1 MDDFNMEK
9 FVKNLKQDMYEG
21 FGNLT
26 NKFKE
31 TIDTM
36 AKNTVYNQKASNDEA
51 KKDTDLSSSWW
62 AVDNQKV
69 SNNEAKKGTNLSSP
83 WWEYYH
89 KLEALFG
96 QDPEI
101 HMEFYNKQNKKI
113 VISVDNCK
121 KADAI
126 EKLLPSEVYFGN
138 VTVTIMVSAPNNH
151 LKNRANLFDIAF
163 KGNPIFDCTINV
175 GESFPIAG
183 GTTYVMFRKKVAQ
196 FFNDN
201 LADPNGNSSYLC
213 ADIAEDV
220 FGHVEGEALHF
231 STSTEE

>member
-9 FVKNLKQDMYEG
+9 FVKNLKRDMCEG

-36 AKNTVYNQKASNDEA
+36 ENNTMNNSKASNAE
-51 KKDTDLSSSWW
+51 T
-62 AVDNQKV
+62 
-69 SNNEAKKGTNLSSP
+69 KKGIGLSSP

-89 KLEALFG
+89 KLLALFE

-101 HMEFYNKQNKKI
+101 HMEYDDLKKGI
-113 VISVDNCK
+113 VMRVDNWK

-126 EKLLPSEVYFGN
+126 RELLPSEVFFGN
-138 VTVTIMVSAPNNH
+138 VKVKISVITSNYDCIP
-151 LKNRANLFDIAF
+151 NRAKLFETAF
-163 KGNPIFDCTINV
+163 DGNPIFDQVITIDGSV
-175 GESFPIAG
+175 PITG
-183 GTTYVMFRKKVAQ
+183 GTAYVMFKKKVAQ

-201 LADPNGNSSYLC
+201 LADPRGNSSYLC

>member
-9 FVKNLKQDMYEG
+9 FVKNLKRDMCEG

-31 TIDTM
+31 TIDNMENNTM
-36 AKNTVYNQKASNDEA
+36 N
-51 KKDTDLSSSWW
+51 
-62 AVDNQKV
+62 NQKV
-69 SNNEAKKGTNLSSP
+69 SKAEAKKGIGLSSS

-89 KLEALFG
+89 KLLALFE

-101 HMEFYNKQNKKI
+101 HLEYDDLKKRI
-113 VISVDNCK
+113 VMLVDNWK

-126 EKLLPSEVYFGN
+126 RELLPSEVFFGN
-138 VTVTIMVSAPNNH
+138 VKVKISVITSNYDCIP
-151 LKNRANLFDIAF
+151 NRAKLFEAAF
-163 KGNPIFDCTINV
+163 DGNPIFDQVITIDGSV
-175 GESFPIAG
+175 PITG
-183 GTTYVMFRKKVAQ
+183 GTAYVMFKKKVAQ

-201 LADPNGNSSYLC
+201 LADPHGNSSYLC